1 MKSAACIHA
10 CRSLRAIVE
19 FNPTRLGRT
28 VKKGISVA
36 ICLCLLISNLAYAK
50 EAVIADGKTDTT
62 ISQDG
67 FVTNISTDT
76 VVNQNAFNSFS
87 RFNVDLG
94 HTVNLYP
101 TFRTL
106 GIRKI

>member
-10 CRSLRAIVE
+10 CRSLKAIVE

-36 ICLCLLISNLAYAK
+36 ICFFLITSNVAYAQ
-50 EAVIADGKTDTT
+50 EAIVKDGKTQTT

-67 FVTNISTDT
+67 SVTNISTDT